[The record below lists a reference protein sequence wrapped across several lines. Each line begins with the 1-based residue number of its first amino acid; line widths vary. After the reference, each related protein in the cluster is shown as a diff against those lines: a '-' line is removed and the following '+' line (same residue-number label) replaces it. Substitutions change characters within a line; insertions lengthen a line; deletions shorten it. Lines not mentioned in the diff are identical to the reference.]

1 MSRVDFYSNAPDK
14 LMLARQIAQKAYKQG
29 LKILILSED
38 EEVLN
43 ELNTRLWSDVVTSFI
58 PHCFANDLHAQCTP
72 IVLGTHLGELPH
84 RDLLINLNARTP
96 DFFQK
101 FERLIEIVTT
111 EDADRLAA
119 RQRWSYYK
127 QNSHTLT
134 NHDMSK

>member
-14 LMLARQIAQKAYKQG
+14 LLLARQIAQKAYKQG

-38 EEVLN
+38 DKVLN

-58 PHCFANDLHAQCTP
+58 PHCMANETHAQCTP
-72 IVLGTHLGELPH
+72 IVLGTILGELPH
-84 RDLLINLNARTP
+84 RDLLINLNAHTP
-96 DFFQK
+96 DFFEQ
-101 FERLIEIVTT
+101 FTRLIEIVSTDET
-111 EDADRLAA
+111 DRLAA

-127 QNSHTLT
+127 QNNHPLT